1 MILETVI
8 VGALEVNCYVL
19 GCERTRRA
27 IVIDPG
33 DDPERILAALRRHSL
48 SVDRLIATHAHFDHV
63 LAVRPLQEATGAPF
77 YLHPADRPLLG
88 SMRGTSMSWIGYD
101 PGAPPLVDG
110 DLVHGETI
118 RVGDLALEVR
128 ATPGHSP
135 GGVSLVDFGSHRVFT
150 GDALF
155 AGSIGRADLP
165 GGEFELLLGQIRS
178 QILTLPDDY
187 AVLPGHGPSSTVYEE
202 RRSNPFLRS
211 PAASTR
217 ITSHSVSFSG

>member
-33 DDPERILAALRRHSL
+33 DDPDRILAALRRHNL
-48 SVDRLIATHAHFDHV
+48 SVDRLTATHAHFDHV
-63 LAVRPLQEATGAPF
+63 LAVRALQEATGAPF
-77 YLHPADRPLLG
+77 YLHPADRSLLG
-88 SMRGTSMSWIGYD
+88 AMRGTSMAWIGYD

-110 DLVHGETI
+110 DLVPGETI
-118 RVGDLALEVR
+118 HVGDLALEVR

-135 GGVSLVDFGSHRVFT
+135 GGVSLVDHRDHRVFT

-155 AGSIGRADLP
+155 AGSIGRTDLP
-165 GGEFELLLGQIRS
+165 GGDLELLLGQIRS
-178 QILTLPDDY
+178 QILTLQDDY
-187 AVLPGHGPSSTVYEE
+187 AVLPGHGPSSTVSEE
-202 RRSNPFLRS
+202 RRSNPFLV
-211 PAASTR
+211 
-217 ITSHSVSFSG
+217 TSHSFSFSG